1 MGLTMAIP
9 RFALFGTVLAASAA
23 VAATTA
29 PVSVELRGGGSTFA
43 APLIGAWIKARAVAE
58 PSVAIHYDAVG
69 SGAGIR
75 SFLAGDLEFAV
86 TDRPLTADE
95 ASHATGGVAPL
106 PITAGMVVVSYNL
119 PNVTA
124 PLRLSRGT
132 LASIFSGAIRKWDDA
147 KIRADNPGADLP
159 SRTIALVTRR
169 ENSGTTYAFTSFLA
183 AISADFAK
191 KGPGAG
197 DLVAW
202 PQGAMEVIGN
212 EGVAGRISVTE
223 YSIGYVEYGFA
234 KRLSLKTA
242 QLQNRDGAFVGPTA
256 ESGAAALAGAD
267 DGAMP
272 DGARFAALDPAG
284 ANAYPIVT
292 FSWLVLHK
300 TYRSPDIAAT
310 LKGFAGYGLSTD
322 GQAQGSAIGYVLLP
336 PAAINKAQTVLKSL
350 PSVED

>member
-1 MGLTMAIP
+1 MAIL
-9 RFALFGTVLAASAA
+9 RFALFGAVLAASAA
-23 VAATTA
+23 VAAA
-29 PVSVELRGGGSTFA
+29 PVSLELRAGGSTFA
-43 APLIGAWIKARAVAE
+43 APLIGAWIKARAAVE
-58 PSVAIHYDAVG
+58 PSVAIHYDPVG

-86 TDRPLTADE
+86 TDRPLTANE
-95 ASHATGGVAPL
+95 ANAAAGGVACL
-106 PITAGMVVVSYNL
+106 PITAGMVAVSYNL
-119 PNVTA
+119 PKVTA
-124 PLRLSRGT
+124 PLRLSRET
-132 LASIFSGAIRKWDDA
+132 LASIFSGAIHQWDDA

-169 ENSGTTYAFTSFLA
+169 ESSGTTYAFTSFLA

-234 KRLSLKTA
+234 KRLALKTA

-256 ESGAAALAGAD
+256 ESGAAALAAAG

-272 DGARFAALDPAG
+272 AGARFAAIDPAG
-284 ANAYPIVT
+284 ARAYPIVT

-300 TYRSPDIAAT
+300 TYRSPEITAA
-310 LKGFAGYGLSTD
+310 LKGFAGFGLSAD
-322 GQAQGSAIGYVLLP
+322 GQAQGSSIGYVPLP
-336 PAAINKAQTVLKSL
+336 PAAQEKAKSILASL
-350 PSVED
+350 PSVEN